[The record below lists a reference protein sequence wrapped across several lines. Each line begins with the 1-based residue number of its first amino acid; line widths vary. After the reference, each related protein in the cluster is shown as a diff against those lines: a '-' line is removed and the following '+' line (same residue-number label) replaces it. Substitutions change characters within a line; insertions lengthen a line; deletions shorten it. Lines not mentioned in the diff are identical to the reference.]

1 MPNYEFFLIN
11 QFPRH
16 HTLFCFYFPNLLFP
30 SSSRVCSLSSRNSF
44 LVSRFSIIS
53 SLISKVSPASLPRI
67 LFTVFAVRFISFSIG
82 ICVILCNFR
91 VFRVY
96 YTPFCA
102 SMIVFIWYE
111 FDCSDYRS
119 DFRIFVFLWF
129 LGFFFFFLIIFLMV
143 SVIFF
148 VTNLMF

>member
-1 MPNYEFFLIN
+1 MQNYEFLLIN

-16 HTLFCFYFPNLLFP
+16 HTLFYFYFPNLLFP

-111 FDCSDYRS
+111 FDCSDYPS
-119 DFRIFVFLWF
+119 DFRISVIFR
-129 LGFFFFFLIIFLMV
+129 GFFFLIIFLMV